1 MRQRV
6 QDLRSRQADDG
17 FTLVELLIVI
27 VVLGILAGIV
37 VFGVANF
44 KTQADTAACKA
55 NVKTVQVAIDAY
67 KANLA
72 TNANPTMTQL
82 VDGNY
87 IKSAPAGVTIT
98 DGVAGSNA
106 CAGA

>member
-6 QDLRSRQADDG
+6 QDLRTRKADDG

-44 KTQADTAACKA
+44 KGQADTAACKA

-67 KANLA
+67 SA
-72 TNANPTMTQL
+72 TNPGFPTLDEL
-82 VDGNY
+82 VAGNY
-87 IKSAPAGVTIT
+87 IKTKPAGVTIT
-98 DGVAGSNA
+98 NGVASSTA
-106 CAGA
+106 CAAA